1 MLFCHIDCI
10 FLQLGTAAFLDR
22 HRNLHIC
29 IVAGFPKRLFALRLL
44 LSEKFLLTKTPS
56 PLKFLTDN
64 TEQNKSDK
72 NDSNRS
78 QNHHGRFPRLKFL
91 KIRLIE
97 CTMFLVAVNGNASY
111 KHAVTTVF
119 FKTNGIFNKRL
130 ILCKIFIRHRDKFTL
145 KRTSFFVNYVPMS
158 LRVKKETPPSVN
170 VQGNSNASC
179 LRSNFF
185 RCMGRIDYVILR
197 NACFRRFSDD
207 IRHIGINRR
216 SLSFRTSRSFRIIA
230 CSLPLLC
237 NRLL

>member
-29 IVAGFPKRLFALRLL
+29 IVAGFPKCLFALRLL
-44 LSEKFLLTKTPS
+44 LSEKFFLTQTPS
-56 PLKFLTDN
+56 PFKFLSYN
-64 TEQNKSDK
+64 TEQNETYKH
-72 NDSNRS
+72 NGNCS
-78 QNHHGRFPRLKFL
+78 QNKHSCFSRLKFL
-91 KIRLIE
+91 KVSFIK
-97 CTMFLVAVNGNASY
+97 CTVFLVAVNGNASY
-111 KHAVTTVF
+111 KHAVTAVF

-145 KRTSFFVNYVPMS
+145 KRTSFFVNYVPVS

-185 RCMGRIDYVILR
+185 RCMSRIDYIILR

-216 SLSFRTSRSFRIIA
+216 SLPFNAGRSFRIIA

-237 NRLL
+237 NSLL